1 MNYKGVIIEES
12 LEDKGVLKK
21 IKILKTRVERVV
33 EKHKTPWLK
42 QWTLHTVEIKEHDVG
57 EIAKLISKSLDKKHP
72 SWYADFK
79 SQKYHYIIFPDKI
92 FTVGLSSS
100 YQEAR
105 DWGISIGI
113 PEYQMQFERL
123 KR

>member
-12 LEDKGVLKK
+12 LEDKSVLKRV
-21 IKILKTRVERVV
+21 KILKTGVDKVV

-42 QWTLHTVEIKEHDVG
+42 QWTLHTIEVKEPDVD
-57 EIAKLISKSLDKKHP
+57 EVAKLISKSLDKKHS
-72 SWYADFK
+72 SWYVDFK
-79 SQKYHYIIFPDKI
+79 SQKYHYIVFPDKI
-92 FTVGLSSS
+92 FKVGLDSS
-100 YQEAR
+100 YKEAR

-113 PEYQMQFERL
+113 PKYQLQFEHL

>member
-12 LEDKGVLKK
+12 LEDKSVLRR
-21 IKILKTRVERVV
+21 IKILKTKIEKVV

-42 QWTLHTVEIKEHDVG
+42 QWTLHTVEIKGSDADG
-57 EIAKLISKSLDKKHP
+57 IAKLISKSLDKKHS

-79 SQKYHYIIFPDKI
+79 SQKCHYIIFPYKI
-92 FTVGLSSS
+92 FTVGLDGS

-123 KR
+123 Y